1 VNVRLIDLPLP
12 VLDSLAAGDGSA
24 AGEAL
29 GLEIPA
35 DFTAR
40 EGFWTSFAT
49 KLRAAPAS
57 AGWHVYAVARDDV
70 IVGDAGFKGPPDTDG
85 SVEIGCAIL
94 PEHRRNGYALAAA
107 RLLVERAAVD
117 PAVRVVR
124 AEVVESNA
132 ASLAVLAKAGFK
144 HDGER
149 IDPEEGRLLLYSH
162 VARLAP

>member
-12 VLDSLAAGDGSA
+12 VLESLAAGDAAA

-35 DFTAR
+35 DFTPR
-40 EGFWTSFAT
+40 EGFWASFAT
-49 KLRAAPAS
+49 KLRAAPSS

-70 IVGDAGFKGPPDTDG
+70 IVGDAGFKGPPDADG
-85 SVEIGCAIL
+85 AVEIGCAIL

-107 RLLVERAAVD
+107 RLLLERAAGA
-117 PAVRVVR
+117 PAARLVR

-132 ASLAVLAKAGFK
+132 ASVAVLAKAGFQL
-144 HDGER
+144 DGER
-149 IDPEEGRLLLYSH
+149 IDPDEGRLFLYSH
-162 VARLAP
+162 VARWAP